1 MNQVK
6 IGKFIAECRKSK
18 KLTQSELSNKLGVSD
33 RAVSKWERGINM
45 PDASIMLELSK
56 ILGITVNELLTGEVI
71 NDKDYMVKAEEKLLE
86 LQEKNTEYTKRLLFL
101 ECIIGFS
108 CSIIFMTLIF
118 VASYIDMNDII
129 RVLLVALGI
138 ILFIIGMSVCLKIE
152 QVAGYYECNKCHHKY
167 VPKYWNVFFAMH
179 INRTRYMKCP
189 KCGKRS
195 WSKKVVD

>member
-1 MNQVK
+1 MDQVK

-56 ILGITVNELLTGEVI
+56 ILGITVNELLTGEI
-71 NDKDYMVKAEEKLLE
+71 IDDKDYMKKAEEKLLE

-101 ECIIGFS
+101 ECVIGFS

-118 VASYIDMNDII
+118 VASYIDMNDIV
-129 RVLLVALGI
+129 RVLLIVLGTV
-138 ILFIIGMSVCLKIE
+138 LFAIGMSVCLKIE
-152 QVAGYYECNKCHHKY
+152 QVAGYYECGKCHHKY
-167 VPKYWNVFFAMH
+167 IPTYKSVLLAMH

-189 KCGKRS
+189 KCHKKS

>member
-138 ILFIIGMSVCLKIE
+138 MLFIIGLSVCLKIE
-152 QVAGYYECNKCHHKY
+152 QVSGYYECNKCHHKY